1 MQDFVILGNSGV
13 GTTREGRMSAA
24 PPVFHLLPGDPPS
37 VLVIEGS
44 RLFEVT
50 PEFFEALQNDTD
62 EARRELLE
70 LTDFPP
76 KMLWCSP
83 AVRSVATSVRKPVS
97 KWLRAKS

>member
-50 PEFFEALQNDTD
+50 PEFFEALQDNPD
-62 EARRELLE
+62 EAQQELLD
-70 LTDFPP
+70 LTRIPSNPP
-76 KMLWCSP
+76 REHRVPPPTALSLNIAQACNLS
-83 AVRSVATSVRKPVS
+83 
-97 KWLRAKS
+97 